1 MKDAERKAL
10 LWATDYFRDYKPRD
24 KKQEKQAAEE
34 WRSLVIRRYDAC
46 RHDEDIAD
54 LVSALTGTGHDQL
67 SFSPTIIKALR
78 QSGPAGGFPE
88 LRNYVACKLE
98 QGVRLPKSLAE
109 FAAAFLRDPR
119 DFTKA
124 SGRKPNSHKFGLD
137 MVTVLAMR
145 HITETW
151 GLKPTRNVATR
162 DMGTRTCAASIV
174 KVALKTGAGIRV
186 TESRIAAAWR
196 DNHAFIEAW
205 AEAKYGHLKRN
216 TQ

>member
-46 RHDEDIAD
+46 RGDQALAG
-54 LVSALTGTGHDQL
+54 LVSALAGTGGIRALEREDAQERGIRQL
-67 SFSPTIIKALR
+67 RT
-78 QSGPAGGFPE
+78 
-88 LRNYVACKLE
+88 YVASKLE
-98 QGVRLPKSLAE
+98 QGNHLPKPLAD
-109 FAAAFLRDPR
+109 FAAVFLREPR

-124 SGRKPNSHKFGLD
+124 SGRKRDPDKLRLD
-137 MVTVLAMR
+137 MLMVAAVFYIEGA
-145 HITETW
+145 W
-151 GLKPTRNVATR
+151 GLKPTRNIATR